1 MESGKEQ
8 SKIAGILVKKKDAVV
23 EGKISIAMTRITPTD
38 SKYATLVMAST
49 NIRP

>member
-23 EGKISIAMTRITPTD
+23 EGKISIAITRITPTD
-38 SKYATLVMAST
+38 SNDITMVMESS

>member
-8 SKIAGILVKKKDAVV
+8 SKIAGILVKNKDAVV

-38 SKYATLVMAST
+38 SKDATMVMAST